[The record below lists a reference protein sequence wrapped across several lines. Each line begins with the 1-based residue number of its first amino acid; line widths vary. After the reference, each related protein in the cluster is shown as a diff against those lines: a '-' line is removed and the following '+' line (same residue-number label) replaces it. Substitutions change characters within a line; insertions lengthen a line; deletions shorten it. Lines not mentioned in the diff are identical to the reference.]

1 MIEAIEEIRR
11 FDKEL
16 APLEWSEGLG
26 RAAGE
31 HVGDTGGLGMVGH
44 RGTDGS
50 TSSVRIRRHGKA
62 NGSGENISYGR
73 SMAIDALM
81 QLFID
86 DGTVSRGHRAR
97 RRNGV
102 ARGRRTCAARHRPTS
117 CGRAKAA
124 AWEPQGRAKGPS
136 ASYGVSGRRRE

>member
-11 FDKEL
+11 FYREL

-26 RAAGE
+26 RAAGQ

-86 DGTVSRGHRAR
+86 DGTASRGHRANLWNDWYR
-97 RRNGV
+97 MTGV
-102 ARGRRTCAARHRPTS
+102 A
-117 CGRAKAA
+117 
-124 AWEPQGRAKGPS
+124 
-136 ASYGVSGRRRE
+136 YGAHLKYGHMWCVVYTGEFDEKQP